1 MASYLFSL
9 LGLGPRR
16 SAPPTVPTDEVAP
29 VHLFDDTATLR
40 GITMMWTFKFDEVLD
55 ADKLGHS
62 LSELFQM
69 EGWRKLGGR
78 LRRRVN
84 SGSLFCVWQQTPAN

>member
-55 ADKLGHS
+55 ADKLGNS

-84 SGSLFCVWQQTPAN
+84 SGSLFCVWEQTPAN

>member
-9 LGLGPRR
+9 LGFGPRR
-16 SAPPTVPTDEVAP
+16 SAPPIVPTDEIAP
-29 VHLFDDTATLR
+29 VHLFDDTATMR
-40 GITMMWTFKFDEVLD
+40 GITLMWTFKFEEVLD
-55 ADKLGHS
+55 ADKLGNS

-84 SGSLFCVWQQTPAN
+84 NGALFCEMITGSS

>member
-9 LGLGPRR
+9 LGFGPRR
-16 SAPPTVPTDEVAP
+16 SAPPIVPTDEVVP
-29 VHLFDDTATLR
+29 VHLFDDTDTLR

-55 ADKLGHS
+55 ADKLGSS

-84 SGSLFCVWQQTPAN
+84 NGSLFCVLITLNN